1 MNQNDVKKV
10 LKVDVAIS
18 APMAE
23 ALQVWANMYANK
35 SSWLK
40 KGEIES
46 LNLAA
51 AISSEL
57 ARSVTIEMAVKVEG
71 SARAD
76 FLQEQLDVIV
86 DKLRSQ
92 IEYGVAK
99 GGLMLKP
106 YVSNGAIAVD
116 FVQADQF
123 YPVAFDVNGKITA
136 CVFSDSRQVG
146 DQYYT
151 RLEYHSM
158 MSEGCTIVNR
168 AFKSATKDMLGN
180 EIPLTSF
187 PAWAEL
193 ESEATITGI
202 DKPLFAYFRYPLA
215 NNIDPTSPLGV
226 SCFARAVDLIHQAD
240 VQWSDLLWEFDS
252 GQRALYVDVLA
263 FGKDKDGKPI
273 LPNKR
278 LYRTLDIAGGVGNED
293 MYQEWTPTLREVNI
307 LNGLEAILRKIEF
320 TCGLAYGTISNP
332 QAIDKTATELKISQ
346 QRSYSTI
353 SDTQKALEEALEELL
368 YAMDAW
374 ATLNTLVP
382 QGTYALTC
390 DWDDSVIVDK
400 DAQFQQDL
408 RLVQMNL
415 MSKIEFRMRNFG
427 EDEATAAEKIAD
439 AKPEPVDLPGLF
451 GTQPGG

>member
-278 LYRTLDIAGGVGNED
+278 LYRTLDIAGGVGD
-293 MYQEWTPTLREVNI
+293 
-307 LNGLEAILRKIEF
+307 RK
-320 TCGLAYGTISNP
+320 
-332 QAIDKTATELKISQ
+332 
-346 QRSYSTI
+346 
-353 SDTQKALEEALEELL
+353 
-368 YAMDAW
+368 
-374 ATLNTLVP
+374 
-382 QGTYALTC
+382 
-390 DWDDSVIVDK
+390 SVV
-400 DAQFQQDL
+400 
-408 RLVQMNL
+408 
-415 MSKIEFRMRNFG
+415 
-427 EDEATAAEKIAD
+427 
-439 AKPEPVDLPGLF
+439 
-451 GTQPGG
+451 